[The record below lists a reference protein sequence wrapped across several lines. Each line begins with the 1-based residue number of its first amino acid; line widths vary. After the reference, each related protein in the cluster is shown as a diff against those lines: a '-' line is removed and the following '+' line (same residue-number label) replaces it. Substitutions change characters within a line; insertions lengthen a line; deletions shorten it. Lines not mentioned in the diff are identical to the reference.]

1 MGQILVRQLDDR
13 DLDRLRARAKAMSTS
28 VEALVREAIRK
39 EAQLTVTEKVDLV
52 REMQSHFAAA
62 RVPSAPQTLG
72 VDLIREDRDR
82 DH

>member
-39 EAQLTVTEKVDLV
+39 EAQLTVTEKLDLV

-62 RVPSAPQTLG
+62 RVPGTSQTLG
-72 VDLIREDRDR
+72 IDLIREDRDS

>member
-39 EAQLTVTEKVDLV
+39 EAQLTVTEKMDLV
-52 REMQSHFAAA
+52 HEMQSHFAAA
-62 RVPSAPQTLG
+62 RVAGTPQTLG

>member
-39 EAQLTVTEKVDLV
+39 EAQLTVTEKLDLV
-52 REMQSHFAAA
+52 RDMQSHFAAA
-62 RVPSAPQTLG
+62 RVPGTPQTLG
-72 VDLIREDRDR
+72 VDLIREDRDS

>member
-39 EAQLTVTEKVDLV
+39 EAQLTVTEKLDLV
-52 REMQSHFAAA
+52 RDMQSHFAAA
-62 RVPSAPQTLG
+62 RVPGRPQTLG
-72 VDLIREDRDR
+72 IDLIREDRDS